1 MVLLRIEQ
9 AYLLL
14 LNDVINI
21 VNRNDS
27 VVTGEKEHEK

>member
-21 VNRNDS
+21 VNINDS
-27 VVTGEKEHEK
+27 VVTSEKEHEK